1 MAKLDPI
8 GAEPPSPLLW
18 DKAGAAVDA
27 RIQRFCAGD
36 DVLLDRGLFLADV
49 RASKAHV
56 HGLARAGVLA
66 AAEAQ
71 ALDGALDELAAAF
84 AAGAFVLDDRFEDGH
99 SAIEAYL
106 TERLGD
112 AGRKVHTGRSR
123 NDQVLAALRLHV
135 RDALG
140 RIEAAAIDAA
150 AAFLDRAE
158 AEALVP
164 MPGYTHLQRAV
175 PSSVGLWLA
184 GFAEALIDD
193 AALARATAR
202 WMDACP
208 LGTAAGYGVNLPLD
222 RQGVSDELGFGRLL
236 VNPMYAQNSRGKLE
250 LQALGALLQALFDV
264 RRFAWDLSLYTTAE
278 FAFVKLPA
286 EYTTGSSIMPNKKN
300 PDVVELLRAS
310 PSVVLGAM
318 TEIESLLSLPSG
330 YHRDLQATK
339 GPVLRAL
346 AHGTEALGLLPE
358 LVRRMELDRE
368 RMAGAITPDLYATDA
383 AVELAVKGVPFR
395 TAYRQ
400 VADSLGELA
409 ARTPE
414 ESLAARVSPGATGD
428 LMLGA
433 LRERLSSA
441 RQARGAQR

>member
-1 MAKLDPI
+1 MAHLI
-8 GAEPPSPLLW
+8 W
-18 DKAGAAVDA
+18 DKAGASVDA

-36 DVLLDRGLFLADV
+36 DVVLDRVLFLADV

-56 HGLARAGVLA
+56 HGLARAGIVT
-66 AAEAQ
+66 AAEAT
-71 ALDGALDELAAAF
+71 AIDGALDELAADF
-84 AAGAFVLDDRFEDGH
+84 TAGRFVLDDRFEDCH
-99 SAIEAYL
+99 SAIESFL
-106 TERLGD
+106 TDRLGD
-112 AGRKVHTGRSR
+112 AGKKVHTGRSR
-123 NDQVLAALRLHV
+123 NDQVLVALRLHV
-135 RDALG
+135 REALAQ
-140 RIEAAAIDAA
+140 IEAEAIDAA

-158 AEALVP
+158 AEASVP

-184 GFAEALIDD
+184 GFAEAFIDD
-193 AALARATAR
+193 ATLVRATAR

-236 VNPMYAQNSRGKLE
+236 VNPVYAQNSRGKLE

-300 PDVVELLRAS
+300 PDVVELLRAC

-318 TEIESLLSLPSG
+318 AEIESLLSLPSG

-346 AHGTEALGLLPE
+346 AHGIEALALLPA
-358 LVRRMELDRE
+358 LVSRMDFDRA
-368 RMAGAITPDLYATDA
+368 RMAAAITPDLYATDA
-383 AVELAVKGVPFR
+383 AVELAVQGVPFR

-400 VADSLGELA
+400 VADSLGALA

-414 ESLAARVSPGATGD
+414 DSLAARVSPGATADPLFGV
-428 LMLGA
+428 
-433 LRERLSSA
+433 LRERLLA
-441 RQARGAQR
+441 LR

>member
-1 MAKLDPI
+1 MGNVATV
-8 GAEPPSPLLW
+8 GSGLLW
-18 DKAGAAVDA
+18 DKAGAAVDE
-27 RIQRFCAGD
+27 RIQRFCAGE
-36 DVLLDRGLFLADV
+36 DVVLDRALFLDDV

-56 HGLARAGVLA
+56 RGLARAGVLPE
-66 AAEAQ
+66 AEAHAIDQ
-71 ALDGALDELAAAF
+71 ALDDLAVEF
-84 AAGAFVLDDRFEDGH
+84 AAGRFALDARYEDGH
-99 SAIEAYL
+99 SAIEAFL

-112 AGRKVHTGRSR
+112 TGKKVHTGRSR
-123 NDQVLAALRLHV
+123 NDQVLTALRLHV

-140 RIEAAAIDAA
+140 RIEQGAALAA
-150 AAFLDRAE
+150 EAFLDRAG
-158 AEALVP
+158 AEAAVP

-184 GFAEALIDD
+184 GFAEALVDD
-193 AALARATAR
+193 AALAQATAR

-222 RQGVSDELGFGRLL
+222 RDGVARELGFARVL
-236 VNPMYAQNSRGKLE
+236 VNPVYAQNSRGKLE
-250 LQALGALLQALFDV
+250 LAALGALLQALFDV

-300 PDVVELLRAS
+300 PDVVELLRAC

-318 TEIESLLSLPSG
+318 AEIESLLSLPSG

-346 AHGTEALGLLPE
+346 AHGVEALALVPD
-358 LVRRMELDRE
+358 LVRRMELDRA
-368 RMAGAITPDLYATDA
+368 RMVAAITPDLYATDA
-383 AVELAVKGVPFR
+383 AVELAVQGVPFR

-400 VADSLGELA
+400 VADGLASLA

-414 ESLAARVSPGATGD
+414 QSLAARVSPGATAD

-433 LRERLSSA
+433 IRERLDRVRA
-441 RQARGAQR
+441 G

>member
-1 MAKLDPI
+1 LSKP
-8 GAEPPSPLLW
+8 LW
-18 DKAGAAVDA
+18 DKDGARVDE

-36 DVLLDRGLFLADV
+36 DVILDRSLFLADV

-56 HGLARAGVLA
+56 HGLARIGVLPD
-66 AAEAQ
+66 AEARAIDEQ
-71 ALDGALDELAAAF
+71 LDALAADF
-84 AAGAFVLDDRFEDGH
+84 EAGRFVLDDRHEDGH
-99 SAIEAYL
+99 SAIEAFL
-106 TERLGD
+106 VERLGD

-123 NDQVLAALRLHV
+123 NDQVLVALRLHV
-135 RDALG
+135 RDAL
-140 RIEAAAIDAA
+140 AALARGAA
-150 AAFLDRAE
+150 LAARAFLDRAE
-158 AEALVP
+158 AEATTP

-184 GFAEALIDD
+184 GFAEAFIDD

-222 RQGVSDELGFGRLL
+222 RQGVADELGFSRLL
-236 VNPMYAQNSRGKLE
+236 VNPVYAQNSRGKMEMQALMAV
-250 LQALGALLQALFDV
+250 LQALLDV

-278 FAFVKLPA
+278 FAFVRLPP

-310 PSVVLGAM
+310 PSPVIGALA
-318 TEIESLLSLPSG
+318 EVESLLSLPSG

-346 AHGTEALGLLPE
+346 AHGNDALGLVPD
-358 LVRRMELDRE
+358 LVLRMELDQA
-368 RMAGAITPDLYATDA
+368 RMAAAITADMHATDV
-383 AVELAVKGVPFR
+383 AVELAGKGVPFR

-400 VADSLGELA
+400 VADGLASLG
-409 ARTPE
+409 ARSAG
-414 ESLAARVSPGATGD
+414 ESLAARVSPGATAD
-428 LMLGA
+428 MMLGV
-433 LRERLSSA
+433 LRARLHEVDSPVPEAER
-441 RQARGAQR
+441 G

>member
-1 MAKLDPI
+1 MAHLI
-8 GAEPPSPLLW
+8 W
-18 DKAGAAVDA
+18 DKAGASVDA

-36 DVLLDRGLFLADV
+36 DVVLDRVLFLADV

-56 HGLARAGVLA
+56 HGLARAGIVT
-66 AAEAQ
+66 AAEAT
-71 ALDGALDELAAAF
+71 AIDGALDELAADF
-84 AAGAFVLDDRFEDGH
+84 TAGRFVLDDRFEDCH
-99 SAIEAYL
+99 SAIESFL
-106 TERLGD
+106 TDRLGD
-112 AGRKVHTGRSR
+112 AGKKVHTGRSR
-123 NDQVLAALRLHV
+123 NDQVLVALRLHV
-135 RDALG
+135 REALAQ
-140 RIEAAAIDAA
+140 IEAEAIDAA

-158 AEALVP
+158 AEASVP

-184 GFAEALIDD
+184 GFAEAFIDD
-193 AALARATAR
+193 ATLVRATAR

-236 VNPMYAQNSRGKLE
+236 VNPVYAQNSRGKLE

-300 PDVVELLRAS
+300 PDVVELLRAC

-318 TEIESLLSLPSG
+318 AEIESLLSLPSG

-346 AHGTEALGLLPE
+346 AHGIEALALLPA
-358 LVRRMELDRE
+358 LVRRMELDHA
-368 RMAGAITPDLYATDA
+368 RMAAAITPDLYATDA
-383 AVELAVKGVPFR
+383 AVELAVQGVPFR

-400 VADSLGELA
+400 VADSLGALA

-414 ESLAARVSPGATGD
+414 DSLAARVSPGATAD
-428 LMLGA
+428 PLFSV
-433 LRERLSSA
+433 LRERLLA
-441 RQARGAQR
+441 LR

>member
-1 MAKLDPI
+1 MAGLI
-8 GAEPPSPLLW
+8 W
-18 DKAGAAVDA
+18 DKAGVSVDA

-36 DVLLDRGLFLADV
+36 DVVLDRALFLHDV

-56 HGLARAGVLA
+56 HGLARVGVLGVEE
-66 AAEAQ
+66 AEAIDR
-71 ALDGALDELAAAF
+71 ALDDLASDF
-84 AAGAFVLDDRFEDGH
+84 AAGRFVLDDRFEDGH
-99 SAIEAYL
+99 SAIEAFL

-112 AGRKVHTGRSR
+112 AGKKVHTGRSR
-123 NDQVLAALRLHV
+123 NDQVLVAMRLYV
-135 RDALG
+135 RDALAQVEVG
-140 RIEAAAIDAA
+140 AIEAAG
-150 AAFLDRAE
+150 AFLDRAE
-158 AEALVP
+158 LEADVP

-184 GFAEALIDD
+184 GLAEALIDD
-193 AALARATAR
+193 AALVKATRA

-222 RQGVSDELGFGRLL
+222 RQGVSDELGFARVL
-236 VNPMYAQNSRGKLE
+236 VNPVYAQNSRGKLE
-250 LQALGALLQALFDV
+250 LQALGALSQALFDV

-278 FAFVKLPA
+278 YAFVKLPP
-286 EYTTGSSIMPNKKN
+286 EYTTGSSIMPNKRN

-318 TEIESLLSLPSG
+318 AEVQSLLSLPSG
-330 YHRDLQATK
+330 YQRDLQATK

-346 AHGTEALGLLPE
+346 AHGIEALSLVPD
-358 LVRRMELDRE
+358 LVRRMELDKA
-368 RMAGAITPDLYATDA
+368 RMAAAITPDLYATDA

-414 ESLAARVSPGATGD
+414 DSLKARVSPGAPGD
-428 LMLGA
+428 LMLGV
-433 LRERLSSA
+433 LRERLA
-441 RQARGAQR
+441 ALR

>member
-1 MAKLDPI
+1 MALI
-8 GAEPPSPLLW
+8 W
-18 DKAGAAVDA
+18 DKAGASVDA

-36 DVLLDRGLFLADV
+36 DVVLDRALFLADI
-49 RASKAHV
+49 RASKAHAG
-56 HGLARAGVLA
+56 GLARAGVLA
-66 AAEAQ
+66 AAEAT
-71 ALDGALDELAAAF
+71 AIAAALDELAAEF
-84 AAGAFVLDDRFEDGH
+84 TAGRFVLDDRFEDGH
-99 SAIEAYL
+99 SAIESYL

-112 AGRKVHTGRSR
+112 AGKKVHTGRSR
-123 NDQVLAALRLHV
+123 NDQVLVALRLHV
-135 RDALG
+135 RDALAQ
-140 RIEAAAIDAA
+140 IEAETVAAA

-158 AEALVP
+158 REATVP

-193 AALARATAR
+193 ATLVRATAR

-222 RQGVSDELGFGRLL
+222 RQGVSDELGFARLL
-236 VNPMYAQNSRGKLE
+236 VNPVYAQNSRGKLE

-264 RRFAWDLSLYTTAE
+264 RRFAWDLSIYTTAE

-300 PDVVELLRAS
+300 PDVVELLRAC

-318 TEIESLLSLPSG
+318 TEIQSLLSLPSG

-346 AHGTEALGLLPE
+346 AHGIEALALLPG
-358 LVRRMELDRE
+358 LVVRMELDHA
-368 RMAGAITPDLYATDA
+368 RMAAAITPDLYATDA
-383 AVELAVKGVPFR
+383 AVELAAQGVPFR

-414 ESLAARVSPGATGD
+414 ESLRARVSPGATAD
-428 LMLGA
+428 LLLGV
-433 LRERLSSA
+433 LRERLA
-441 RQARGAQR
+441 ALR

>member
-1 MAKLDPI
+1 MAKLI
-8 GAEPPSPLLW
+8 W
-18 DKAGAAVDA
+18 DKAGASVDA

-36 DVLLDRGLFLADV
+36 DVVLDRALFLADV

-56 HGLARAGVLA
+56 HGLTRAGVLA
-66 AAEAQ
+66 ASEAEAID
-71 ALDGALDELAAAF
+71 AALDELAADF
-84 AAGAFVLDDRFEDGH
+84 AAGRFVLDDRFEDGH
-99 SAIEAYL
+99 SAIEAFL

-112 AGRKVHTGRSR
+112 AGKKVHTGRSR
-123 NDQVLAALRLHV
+123 NDQVLVALRLHV

-140 RIEAAAIDAA
+140 QIEAHAIDAA
-150 AAFLDRAE
+150 GAFLDRAE

-175 PSSVGLWLA
+175 PSSVGLWLG

-193 AALARATAR
+193 AALVRATAR

-222 RQGVSDELGFGRLL
+222 RQGVSDELGFARLL
-236 VNPMYAQNSRGKLE
+236 VNPVYAQNSRGKLE
-250 LQALGALLQALFDV
+250 LAALGAVLQALFDV

-278 FAFVKLPA
+278 FAFVRLPA

-310 PSVVLGAM
+310 PSVALGAQA
-318 TEIESLLSLPSG
+318 EIASLLSLPSG
-330 YHRDLQATK
+330 YQRDLQATK

-346 AHGTEALGLLPE
+346 AHGAEALALVPD
-358 LVRRMELDRE
+358 LVRRMELDRA
-368 RMAGAITPDLYATDA
+368 RMAAAITPDLYATDA
-383 AVELAVKGVPFR
+383 AVELAMAGVPFR

-400 VADSLGELA
+400 VADSLASLA

-414 ESLAARVSPGATGD
+414 ESLRARTSPGATGD
-428 LMLGA
+428 LMLGV
-433 LRERLSSA
+433 LRERLCA
-441 RQARGAQR
+441 LRQG

>member
-1 MAKLDPI
+1 MANLI
-8 GAEPPSPLLW
+8 W
-18 DKAGAAVDA
+18 DKTGASVDA

-36 DVLLDRGLFLADV
+36 DVVLDRVLFLADV

-56 HGLARAGVLA
+56 HGLVRAGVLA
-66 AAEAQ
+66 AAEAT
-71 ALDGALDELAAAF
+71 ALDGALDDLAGDF
-84 AAGAFVLDDRFEDGH
+84 AAGRFVLDDRFEDGH

-106 TERLGD
+106 TSRLGD
-112 AGRKVHTGRSR
+112 AGKKVHTGRSR
-123 NDQVLAALRLHV
+123 NDQVLVALRLHV
-135 RDALG
+135 RDALAE
-140 RIEAAAIDAA
+140 IEAGATAA
-150 AAFLDRAE
+150 ATAFLDRAE
-158 AEALVP
+158 AEVSVP

-193 AALARATAR
+193 AALARSTAR

-222 RQGVSDELGFGRLL
+222 RQGVSDELGFARLL
-236 VNPMYAQNSRGKLE
+236 VNPIYAQNSRGKLE
-250 LQALGALLQALFDV
+250 LQALSALLQALFDV

-318 TEIESLLSLPSG
+318 AEIESLLSLPSG

-339 GPVLRAL
+339 APVLRAL
-346 AHGTEALGLLPE
+346 AHGIEALALVPGL
-358 LVRRMELDRE
+358 VQRMELDHA
-368 RMAGAITPDLYATDA
+368 RMAAAITPDMYATDA
-383 AVELAVKGVPFR
+383 AVELAVQGVPFR

-400 VADSLGELA
+400 VAESLGALA
-409 ARTPE
+409 ERRPE
-414 ESLAARVSPGATGD
+414 ESLAARVSPGATAD
-428 LMLGA
+428 PMLGV
-433 LRERLSSA
+433 LRERLA
-441 RQARGAQR
+441 ALR